1 VHLAVKDTNFCKNHT
16 WNIRGELIDFS
27 TPKIMG
33 IVNCTPDSFYAASR
47 QQHASAVINYVT
59 KMVAEGAD
67 MLDVGGYSSRPGA
80 NDVSED
86 EELNRVLPVITEIQ
100 KQFPKLPISIDTFRT
115 NVAEKA
121 LSAGANMVND
131 ISAGSLDHTMF
142 DMIRAAQVPY
152 IIMHMRGTPQ
162 TMQQQTYYKQITM
175 DVVRELSEKL
185 FDLRL
190 KGVNDIAIDPGFG
203 FSKTLAQNY
212 ELLNELDLFEP
223 LDCPLLV
230 GVSRKSMLY
239 KALDTTAED
248 ALSATIAANTIAL
261 MKGANILRV
270 HDVKP
275 AVEARQI
282 VTFTQNPSLLVE

>member
-1 VHLAVKDTNFCKNHT
+1 MHLAVKDTNFCKNHT
-16 WNIRGELIDFS
+16 WNIGGELIDFS

-47 QQHASAVINYVT
+47 QQHTTTVIDYVT
-59 KMVAEGAD
+59 NMVAEGAD

-80 NDVSED
+80 NDVSEE

-100 KQFPKLPISIDTFRT
+100 KQFPNLPISIDTFRA

-121 LSAGANMVND
+121 LTAGAKIVND
-131 ISAGSLDHTMF
+131 ISAGSMDSTMF
-142 DMIRAAQVPY
+142 DMIRAIQVPY

-162 TMQQQTYYKQITM
+162 TMQEHTSYKQVTM

-212 ELLNELDLFEP
+212 ELLNEIDLFDP
-223 LDCPLLV
+223 LNCPLLV

-239 KALDTTAED
+239 KPLGITAEK
-248 ALSATIAANTIAL
+248 ALSATVAANTLAL
-261 MKGANILRV
+261 TKGASILRV

-282 VTFTQNPSLLVE
+282 VTFTQNPSLLAE